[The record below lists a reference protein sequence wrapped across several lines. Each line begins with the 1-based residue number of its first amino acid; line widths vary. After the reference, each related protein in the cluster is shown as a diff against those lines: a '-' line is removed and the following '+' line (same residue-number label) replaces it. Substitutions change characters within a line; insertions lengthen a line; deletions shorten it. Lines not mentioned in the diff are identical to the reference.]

1 MSDCLYICVCELCMY
16 AVALR
21 LCARHIAKDVFL
33 FYVRIHVLR
42 LCMMYAGVLCVC
54 VFSQLCTW

>member
-1 MSDCLYICVCELCMY
+1 MY